1 MSARVLGVTDATL
14 AQRRT
19 VRANDLDFEVL
30 ELGTGPLAL
39 CLHGFPDSAHTWRY
53 LLPALAAAGFHAVAP
68 FMRGYAPTAT
78 PADGCSVGALV
89 ADACELHDALEGDEQ
104 AVLIGND
111 WGADA
116 AYGAAAFAP
125 ERWRRVVTLSQPP
138 AALDARL
145 NSDYDQL
152 KRFFYAF
159 FLEHPA
165 SETVVAAHDMAFLER
180 LWDDWSPDY
189 DAQDNLKH
197 AKACLR
203 QPDNLRAAIEYY
215 RATPADAPSES
226 KYERE
231 QAALT
236 RVPPQ
241 PILYMHGDND
251 GCIGIELVRDA
262 TRNLAPGSRMQIVHD
277 AGHFLQVEKPKEINE
292 ATIAWVTTC

>member
-1 MSARVLGVTDATL
+1 MINEPPPA
-14 AQRRT
+14 AQRRA

-39 CLHGFPDSAHTWRY
+39 CLHGFPDSARTWRH
-53 LLPALAAAGFHAVAP
+53 LLPVLADAGFHAVAP
-68 FMRGYAPTAT
+68 FMRGYAPTAI

-89 ADACELHDALEGDEQ
+89 ADACELHDALGGDER

-125 ERWRRVVTLSQPP
+125 ERWRRVVTLGQPP

-152 KRFFYAF
+152 RRFFYAF
-159 FLEHPA
+159 FLEHPE
-165 SETVVAAHDMAFLER
+165 SEAVVAAHDMAFLER
-180 LWDDWSPDY
+180 LWDDWSPGY
-189 DAQDNLKH
+189 DADENLAH

-203 QPDNLRAAIEYY
+203 EPDNLRAAIAYY
-215 RATPADAPSES
+215 RALPADPPGGGA
-226 KYERE
+226 YERE

-241 PILYMHGDND
+241 PILYMHGDKD

-262 TRNLAPGSRMQIVHD
+262 RRNLGSGSHMQIVHG
-277 AGHFLQVEKPKEINE
+277 AGHFLQVERPEEVNE
-292 ATIAWVTTC
+292 AVIAWVTR